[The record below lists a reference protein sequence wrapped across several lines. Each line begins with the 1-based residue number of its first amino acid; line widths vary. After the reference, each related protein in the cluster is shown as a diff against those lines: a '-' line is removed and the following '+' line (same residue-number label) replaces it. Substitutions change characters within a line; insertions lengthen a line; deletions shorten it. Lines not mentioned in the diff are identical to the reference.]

1 VGAILTWVGKSMAC
15 PMATRLT
22 PALGR
27 RGFRLKRAVEAAG
40 GIDTLRALTA
50 IIKRDVRL

>member
-1 VGAILTWVGKSMAC
+1 
-15 PMATRLT
+15 MATRLT

-40 GIDTLRALTA
+40 GIDKLKGLTVK
-50 IIKRDVRL
+50 IKEGVVL